1 MAQASES
8 RPLRGGIPSP
18 ARMAAVLAGDFFAV
32 VDTRGGF
39 GCVAEVWQV
48 FASQFAQVIGVAGN
62 HDDVCQVSRG
72 QGALLDGD
80 WVTMGNLCIGGTGL
94 IMGHSS
100 KPGRRADA
108 DQLDRIESVAEAR
121 PDVLILHEG
130 PPGGAGQPGQPLIEE
145 IVRRHRVPLTIC
157 GHKHWS
163 NPICRNEHGVILN
176 AHERVIVL
184 VR

>member
-1 MAQASES
+1 MG
-8 RPLRGGIPSP
+8 RL
-18 ARMAAVLAGDFFAV
+18 
-32 VDTRGGF
+32 
-39 GCVAEVWQV
+39 CV
-48 FASQFAQVIGVAGN
+48 
-62 HDDVCQVSRG
+62 
-72 QGALLDGD
+72 
-80 WVTMGNLCIGGTGL
+80 GGTGL

-100 KPGRRADA
+100 KPGHRADA
-108 DQLDRIESVAEAR
+108 DQLDRIEVVAEAR
-121 PDVLILHEG
+121 PDILILHEG